1 MKPSAISLPLA
12 ASMPTITPGTGVYV
26 GEQEITI
33 TADEGATIRYG
44 RMRIPVTQ
52 YYIETVDPETGEK
65 IYEETGKKNWKGQLI
80 QEKSTQM
87 ADAKDAR
94 ELISKHNSPIERI
107 YANYANQMKA
117 LALEAR
123 KELIST
129 ENLKYDPEARK
140 HYDAEVKSLEAKLR
154 AAKMNAPLE
163 RRALILANV
172 AVDQYVFDNPQ
183 IKADGG
189 AMKKLKG
196 RTLNQK
202 RQVTGAIKQ
211 RVKFSP
217 REWEAIQA
225 GAVHH
230 TFLKELLKNADTKEM
245 KQLAMPRERTT
256 ISSTRRARIQ
266 SMLNSHYSQS
276 EIASML
282 DIPVSQ
288 VQTVAME
295 SR

>member
-1 MKPSAISLPLA
+1 MEDT
-12 ASMPTITPGTGVYV
+12 TIKTLNT
-26 GEQEITI
+26 
-33 TADEGATIRYG
+33 RY
-44 RMRIPVTQ
+44 IQLLDVL
-52 YYIETVDPETGEK
+52 DP
-65 IYEETGKKNWKGQLI
+65 Q
-80 QEKSTQM
+80 
-87 ADAKDAR
+87 
-94 ELISKHNSPIERI
+94 
-107 YANYANQMKA
+107 
-117 LALEAR
+117 LALFCICA
-123 KELIST
+123 T
-129 ENLKYDPEARK
+129 MNLKYDPEARK

-211 RVKFSP
+211 RVTFTD
-217 REWEAIQA
+217 REWEAVQA

-230 TFLKELLKNADTKEM
+230 TFLKDLLKNADSKEV
-245 KQLAMPRERTT
+245 KRLSMPREQTT
-256 ISSTRRARIQ
+256 ISATRKARIQ
-266 SMLNSHYSQS
+266 SFLNSGYSQGA
-276 EIASML
+276 IAEML

-288 VQTVAME
+288 VQTVVKE